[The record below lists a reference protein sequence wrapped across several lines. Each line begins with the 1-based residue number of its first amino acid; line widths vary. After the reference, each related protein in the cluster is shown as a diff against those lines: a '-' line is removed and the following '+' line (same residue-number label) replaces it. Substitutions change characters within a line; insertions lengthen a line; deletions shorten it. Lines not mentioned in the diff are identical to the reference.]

1 MSRTFDI
8 TDPQG
13 DRHAVRREAHLG
25 QPGRQWAWS
34 ASYFVVVLTPL
45 GEVAAAE
52 IAYQRPLLIA
62 VGASIVLTIIG
73 AILTA
78 IGTAVS
84 ASSRA
89 RRHVDDIDRKDERD
103 AYIGRRGDLVGY
115 YVASV
120 GACVGLILT
129 MLEVDYFWIANALY
143 LSFVVA
149 ALVSAIVKLVPTAGG
164 Y

>member
-1 MSRTFDI
+1 MPFEEKLTWVNVFV
-8 TDPQG
+8 
-13 DRHAVRREAHLG
+13 ALG
-25 QPGRQWAWS
+25 VA
-34 ASYFVVVLTPL
+34 ATYFVVVLTPL

-84 ASSRA
+84 GELSGRDATA
-89 RRHVDDIDRKDERD
+89 DIERKDERD
-103 AYIGRRGDLVGY
+103 ADINRRGDLLGY
-115 YVASV
+115 YVASA
-120 GACVGLILT
+120 GALGVMALT
-129 MLEVDYFWIANALY
+129 MLEVDYFWIANSLY
-143 LSFVVA
+143 LSFVIA
-149 ALVSAIVKLVPTAGG
+149 ALVSAIFKLVLYHRG